1 MSSGRTS
8 FPAWIRTIALAAA
21 LVVLGGCD
29 ADEPVP
35 VDDSP
40 VHVRA
45 YVERADVTPGKPFV
59 LTVEVDRREDVT
71 FALPDIGASIEGL
84 VIMNTKAQVPE
95 KVGGRVLRRDTYKL
109 KAPKAGT
116 YLIPGVEAP
125 WKTGDNQV
133 GTAGTGAI
141 LIEAARRAGEE
152 GAGEQELRD
161 LKPVASPDP
170 DPRPWIAGIFIA
182 SLVGILVLLLW
193 RRRRQ
198 AEVLP
203 PLVPAHELALGELRE
218 LSSLDLSDPGNHPVV
233 AYRVSAVLR
242 RYLEARFAFS
252 AAKMTTAEV
261 LRAMPADLSQQRAV
275 PTAIGEVLEASD
287 LVKFAGQIVDSSL
300 IESWLLKARKVIEI
314 TTLTGDD
321 EDTETAA

>member
-1 MSSGRTS
+1 MFR
-8 FPAWIRTIALAAA
+8 AWGGALCLATGLAA
-21 LVVLGGCD
+21 LSGC
-29 ADEPVP
+29 ATEAPAP

-71 FALPDIGASIEGL
+71 FTLPDIGASIDGL

-95 KVGGRVLRRDTYKL
+95 QVGGRVLRRDTYKL

-125 WKTGDNQV
+125 WKTKDNQV

-161 LKPVASPDP
+161 LKPVAEPDP
-170 DPRPWIAGIFIA
+170 DPRAWIAGIALA
-182 SLVGILVLLLW
+182 SLLGLLGLLLW

-198 AEVLP
+198 TEPIP
-203 PLVPAHELALGELRE
+203 PQVPAHELALRELRE
-218 LSSLDLSDPGNHPVV
+218 LSALDLSDPSNHPVI
-233 AYRVSAVLR
+233 AYKVSAVLR

-287 LVKFAGQIVDSSL
+287 LVKFAGQRVDSSL
-300 IESWLLKARKVIEI
+300 IEGWFLKARKVVEI
-314 TTLTGDD
+314 TTLTDEGDTG
-321 EDTETAA
+321 EDAETAA